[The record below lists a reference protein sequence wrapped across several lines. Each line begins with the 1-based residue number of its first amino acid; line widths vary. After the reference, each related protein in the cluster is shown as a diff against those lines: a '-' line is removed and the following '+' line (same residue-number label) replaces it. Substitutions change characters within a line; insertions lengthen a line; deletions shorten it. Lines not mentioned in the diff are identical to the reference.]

1 MMINILPVI
10 ISLFSYLNHPFHVS
24 VCDVEFNEE
33 AKSIQ
38 LSQRI
43 FLDDLEQT
51 LNEKYRV
58 NLVIDDELSKVYRD
72 SLIKVYLFES
82 LHVSVDGKEKK
93 GIYIGNEIEDDAMWC
108 YIEYKGV
115 KKFKTLKISSIVL
128 IETFEDQANIVHFT
142 HGDYEKSIKLD
153 KIKTTGT
160 FKPYK

>member
-43 FLDDLEQT
+43 FLDDFEQT

-58 NLVIDDELSKVYRD
+58 NLVIDDELSKVHRD
-72 SLIKVYLFES
+72 SLIEVYLFES
-82 LHVSVDGKEKK
+82 LHISVDGKEKK
-93 GIYIGNEIEDDAMWC
+93 GIYIGNEIEGDAMWC

-115 KKFKTLKISSIVL
+115 TKFKSLKIKSIVL
-128 IETFEDQANIVHFT
+128 IETFEDQANIIHFT
-142 HGDYEKSIKLD
+142 YGDYEKSIKLD
-153 KIKTTGT
+153 NIKTTGI
-160 FKPYK
+160 FKPFK